1 MSRYKPEPGF
11 TPELLVLA
19 ASTGGPV
26 ALEQIIGAL
35 KKDFAIPIVVVQHM
49 PKHFTTAF
57 ANALDRKSELSVKE
71 AQDGDVLKAGM
82 VYIAPGGCHLK
93 LNQKRK
99 LTLSLSDDDLINGV
113 RPAVDVLLWSLA
125 ESRFIDDILVV
136 ILTGM
141 GSDGL
146 AGLKDLNKRDL
157 NKKNLNKKKRVY
169 CIVQDEV
176 TSIVYGMPQRI
187 VEAELADEVL
197 PLSKI
202 AARLSALVRKEK

>member
-1 MSRYKPEPGF
+1 MSRNKPAPGF
-11 TPELLVLA
+11 APELLVLA

-35 KKDFAIPIVVVQHM
+35 KKDFAIPIIVVQHM
-49 PKHFTTAF
+49 PRHFTAAF
-57 ANALDRKSELSVKE
+57 AKALNRKSQLLVKE
-71 AQDGDVLKAGM
+71 AQDGDVLEAGV

-93 LNQKRK
+93 LNPKRK
-99 LTLSLSDDDLINGV
+99 GALMLSDEAPINGV
-113 RPAVDVLLWSLA
+113 RPAVDVLLWSIA
-125 ESRFIDDILVV
+125 ESSFINSLLVV

-146 AGLKDLNKRDL
+146 AGLQQLHQQKQA
-157 NKKNLNKKKRVY
+157 Y
-169 CIVQDEV
+169 CLIQDEG
-176 TSIVYGMPQRI
+176 TSIVYGMPLRI
-187 VEAELADEVL
+187 AEAELADEVL

>member
-1 MSRYKPEPGF
+1 MSRNKPEPDF

-26 ALEQIIGAL
+26 ALEKIIGAL

-49 PKHFTTAF
+49 PKHFTEAF
-57 ANALDRKSELSVKE
+57 AKALDRKSELIVKE
-71 AQDGDVLKAGM
+71 AQDGDVLAAGI

-93 LNQKRK
+93 LNQELK
-99 LTLSLSDDDLINGV
+99 LSLALSDDGLINGV
-113 RPAVDVLLWSLA
+113 RPAVDVLLWSIA
-125 ESRFIDDILVV
+125 QSHFIDGILVV

-146 AGLKDLNKRDL
+146 AGLQH
-157 NKKNLNKKKRVY
+157 LNKKKHAY

-197 PLSKI
+197 PVSII
-202 AARLSALVRKEK
+202 AARLTALVKKGVIK

>member
-57 ANALDRKSELSVKE
+57 ANALDRKSELIVKE
-71 AQDGDVLKAGM
+71 ARDGDVLEAGM

-99 LTLSLSDDDLINGV
+99 FTLRLSDDDLINGV
-113 RPAVDVLLWSLA
+113 RPAVDVLLWSIA

-146 AGLKDLNKRDL
+146 AGLKDLNK
-157 NKKNLNKKKRVY
+157 NKRVY

-202 AARLSALVRKEK
+202 AARLLALIRKEK